1 MGDSNAIVDAINF
14 VDTASS
20 QRIEPGSVNHPPAPW
35 PAHFKTEPTPDEV
48 AKIAANVVDTVNN
61 HFDKVPDLF
70 LHESQPG
77 FWRDHLALTW
87 NLRTLK
93 GKDKIR
99 DFLQTE
105 AQVKEV
111 PFQIQI
117 DESHPF
123 RTPKVAAFAPVDG
136 LKGIQFYIT
145 FTSQNGKGRGVVR
158 LVQEE
163 KTEDWKIWTL
173 FTTLEE
179 YRDLA
184 EPRGPNRPK
193 GVEHGGQPGRMNWAQ
208 KRQEEINFTNHEPD
222 VLILGMLLSFVFLG
236 PS

>member
-1 MGDSNAIVDAINF
+1 MGDSTTSNTVDSINF

-35 PAHFKTEPTPDEV
+35 PAHFKTEPTTEEV
-48 AKIAANVVDTVNN
+48 AKVAANVVDTVNN
-61 HFDKVPDLF
+61 HLDKVPDLF
-70 LHESQPG
+70 LDSQAG

-105 AQVKEV
+105 AQVNRV
-111 PFQIQI
+111 PLKIQI
-117 DESHPF
+117 DESQAF
-123 RTPKVAAFAPVDG
+123 RKPQVAGFAPVDG

-145 FTSQNGKGRGVVR
+145 FTSENGKGRGLVR

-163 KTEDWKIWTL
+163 KTEEWKIWTF

-179 YRDLA
+179 YRDQP
-184 EPRGPNRPK
+184 EPRGPNRPV
-193 GVEHGGQPGRMNWAQ
+193 GVEHGGQPGRMNWSQ

-222 VLILGMLLSFVFLG
+222 VLILGMSLS
-236 PS
+236 